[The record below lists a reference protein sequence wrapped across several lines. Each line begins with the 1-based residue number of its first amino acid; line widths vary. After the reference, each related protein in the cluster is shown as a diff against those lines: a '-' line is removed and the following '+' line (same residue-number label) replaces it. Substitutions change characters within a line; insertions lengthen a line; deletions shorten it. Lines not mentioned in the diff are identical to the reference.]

1 MEGGEVGLPGQL
13 VEVIVRGP
21 DIEDVTILFLEMEE
35 LTVKENIMK
44 QFLALE
50 EDAKSMEAGQ
60 SGHLGQIVEVIA
72 RNPDIEDVTIRLPQM
87 EDLIVM
93 ETIRM

>member
-1 MEGGEVGLPGQL
+1 MEDGEVGLLGQL
-13 VEVIVRGP
+13 VEVIV
-21 DIEDVTILFLEMEE
+21 
-35 LTVKENIMK
+35 
-44 QFLALE
+44 
-50 EDAKSMEAGQ
+50 
-60 SGHLGQIVEVIA
+60 

>member
-1 MEGGEVGLPGQL
+1 MEDGEVGLLGQL
-13 VEVIVRGP
+13 
-21 DIEDVTILFLEMEE
+21 
-35 LTVKENIMK
+35 
-44 QFLALE
+44 
-50 EDAKSMEAGQ
+50 
-60 SGHLGQIVEVIA
+60 VEVIA